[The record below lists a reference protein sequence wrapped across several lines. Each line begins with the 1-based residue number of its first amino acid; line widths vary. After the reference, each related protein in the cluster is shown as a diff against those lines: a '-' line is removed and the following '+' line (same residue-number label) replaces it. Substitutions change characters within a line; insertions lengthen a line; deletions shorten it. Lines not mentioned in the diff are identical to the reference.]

1 MPYQTIRFT
10 LDGGVARITLARPD
24 HANALDVTMARELM
38 EAAIACDEDPSVRAV
53 LLGSEGKLFCAGG
66 DLAAFAQAGE
76 GLSKLLKELT
86 VYLHA
91 AISRLVRMRAPVIA
105 AVQGHAAGAGFSL
118 AVACDL
124 VIAASSARFTMA
136 YTRAGLVPDGSSTY
150 FLPRLIG
157 RRRTLELMITNRTLG
172 AAEAVEWGLVN
183 RVVEDDRLADEA
195 LGLARELAQGATAAY
210 GAVKRVV
217 LRSESETLESQME
230 IEARAIA
237 DAVRDGD
244 GQEGIRAFVEKRPAK
259 FTGR

>member
-1 MPYQTIRFT
+1 MTYRTIRFSNDAG
-10 LDGGVARITLARPD
+10 LARITLSRAD
-24 HANALDVTMARELM
+24 HANALDTNMARELM
-38 EAAIACDEDPSVRAV
+38 EATIACDEDPSVRAV
-53 LLGSEGKLFCAGG
+53 LLDSEGKLFCAGG
-66 DLAAFAQAGE
+66 DLAAFAQAGD

-91 AISRLVRMRAPVIA
+91 AISRLVRMRAPVVA

-118 AVACDL
+118 AAACDL
-124 VIAASSARFTMA
+124 VLAATSARFTMA

-150 FLPRLIG
+150 FLPRLLG
-157 RRRTLELMITNRTLG
+157 RRRTLELMLTNRTLD
-172 AAEAVEWGLVN
+172 AAEAEEWGLIN
-183 RVVEDDRLADEA
+183 RVVEDDRLAAEA
-195 LGLARELAQGATAAY
+195 QRIARELAQGPTGAF

-237 DAVRDGD
+237 DAARSAD
-244 GQEGIRAFVEKRPAK
+244 GQEGIRAFLDKRPAR

>member
-1 MPYQTIRFT
+1 MKYRTIRLT
-10 LDGGVARITLARPD
+10 IENGLARVTLARPD
-24 HANALDVTMARELM
+24 HANALDVNMARELM

-53 LLGSEGKLFCAGG
+53 LLDSEGKLFCAGG
-66 DLAAFAQAGE
+66 DLATFVQAGE

-91 AISRLVRMRAPVIA
+91 AISRLVRMRAPVVA

-118 AVACDL
+118 AAACDL
-124 VIAASSARFTMA
+124 VLAASTARFTMA

-157 RRRTLELMITNRTLG
+157 RRRTLELMLTNRTLG

-183 RVVEDDRLADEA
+183 RVVPDAELAGEA
-195 LGLARELAQGATAAY
+195 LALARELAQGATGAY

-237 DAVRDGD
+237 DAARSAD
-244 GQEGIRAFVEKRPAK
+244 GQEGIRAFLDKRPAR

>member
-1 MPYQTIRFT
+1 MSYSKIRYANE
-10 LDGGVARITLARPD
+10 GGVARITLARPE
-24 HANALDVTMARELM
+24 HANTLDIAMSRELM
-38 EAAIACDEDPSVRAV
+38 EASIACDEDPSVRAV
-53 LLGSEGKLFCAGG
+53 LLDGDGKLFCAGG
-66 DLAAFAQAGE
+66 DLAAFAEAGDA
-76 GLSKLLKELT
+76 LPTLIKEMT

-91 AISRLVRMRAPVIA
+91 AISRLVRMRAPVVV

-118 AVACDL
+118 AAACDL
-124 VIAASSARFTMA
+124 VLAGSSARFTMA

-157 RRRTLELMITNRTLG
+157 RRRTLELMLTNRTLG
-172 AAEAVEWGLVN
+172 AAEAAEWGLVN
-183 RVVEDDRLADEA
+183 RVVDDDQLADEA
-195 LGLARELAQGATAAY
+195 LRLARELAQGPTGAY

-237 DAVRDGD
+237 DAARSAD
-244 GQEGIRAFVEKRPAK
+244 GQEGIRAFLDKRPAR